1 MEFSRQEYWSGVPF
15 PPPVDLP
22 NPEIKPSTL
31 ALAGRF
37 FTGEAL
43 LVDFFGGCHSDWCEL
58 LIVVLIYI
66 SLMISEGLPRW
77 LSGKESASHT
87 GDSSSIPG
95 LRRSP
100 GEGNGNPLQYSCL
113 ENSMDRGAWWATVH
127 GVTKIRTGLK

>member
-1 MEFSRQEYWSGVPF
+1 MLRGVW
-15 PPPVDLP
+15 DLP
-22 NPEIKPSTL
+22 RPVIEPGSP

-37 FTGEAL
+37 FTREAL

-58 LIVVLIYI
+58 LIVVLIDI

-100 GEGNGNPLQYSCL
+100 GEGNGNPLQYFCL
-113 ENSMDRGAWWATVH
+113 GNPMDRGAWRASLH
-127 GVTKIRTGLK
+127 GVAKELDMT